1 MRILKG
7 KTSSGKRR
15 TPNSSASRLPDSNK
29 KNLRHK
35 VQGLV
40 RLGFF
45 NSIRTKLIA
54 GFLITI
60 IPIVLLGVI
69 SYNNA
74 FNSIKDTAAKASYE
88 TLKQL
93 GKNIETKLSS
103 YEDIS
108 TQILINDGI
117 QEYLIADSADA
128 AEYLQNYQEAW
139 SFIRNYTYTNPQ
151 IYNITVFL
159 NNGKTIDTSINY
171 YPDDAFDRIS
181 GSDLVAKARELS
193 GRAFWVGRHEEID
206 QQLSNKNINYG
217 LSLVRQINDTYVA
230 EEKGLLIVDIKAE
243 LIESIL
249 QEIDLGNN
257 SELHLISPDKRDIA
271 VEMADGES
279 KIIEADDTSNLITDM
294 SFYSN
299 ISDEEGT
306 FIDKY
311 KGQEHMIIYTKI
323 NTSIGDTGYSLVG
336 LVPTSNF
343 RAAAGS
349 IRTVTVIFTLVAIAI
364 ALVIGFYLAIGISKT
379 LNKILNLSKKVASGD
394 LTVKL
399 DVVGKDELGVLSG
412 SINAMVE
419 SMRALIANAAETA
432 QTVIKSAQTVAST
445 TDQISIV
452 SHEVTKTVQ
461 EISEGSSAQAVDS
474 EQGVSKMK
482 ELALK
487 INAVADYAKTIE
499 SYSDE
504 TIKLT
509 EDGLNSVVD
518 LEGKAKETTG
528 ITRTII
534 TDAQELNVH
543 SQSIGKIVKVI
554 SNIAE
559 QTNLLALNA
568 AIEAARAGDAGR
580 GFAVVSDEIRKLA
593 EQSASA
599 TREIATIIKNTQNQ
613 TARVVESAEA
623 SENILKS
630 HNIAVENT
638 LAVFK
643 KISSSM
649 VELANKVS
657 EITKGM
663 EDMEKYKE
671 STLSAIHNISSVSQQ
686 IAASTEEVSASTQE
700 QLSAIEELN
709 LYAKQLDETAKNL
722 NESIKSFKID

>member
-1 MRILKG
+1 
-7 KTSSGKRR
+7 
-15 TPNSSASRLPDSNK
+15 
-29 KNLRHK
+29 
-35 VQGLV
+35 
-40 RLGFF
+40 
-45 NSIRTKLIA
+45 
-54 GFLITI
+54 
-60 IPIVLLGVI
+60 
-69 SYNNA
+69 
-74 FNSIKDTAAKASYE
+74 
-88 TLKQL
+88 
-93 GKNIETKLSS
+93 
-103 YEDIS
+103 
-108 TQILINDGI
+108 
-117 QEYLIADSADA
+117 
-128 AEYLQNYQEAW
+128 
-139 SFIRNYTYTNPQ
+139 
-151 IYNITVFL
+151 
-159 NNGKTIDTSINY
+159 
-171 YPDDAFDRIS
+171 
-181 GSDLVAKARELS
+181 
-193 GRAFWVGRHEEID
+193 
-206 QQLSNKNINYG
+206 
-217 LSLVRQINDTYVA
+217 
-230 EEKGLLIVDIKAE
+230 
-243 LIESIL
+243 
-249 QEIDLGNN
+249 
-257 SELHLISPDKRDIA
+257 
-271 VEMADGES
+271 
-279 KIIEADDTSNLITDM
+279 
-294 SFYSN
+294 
-299 ISDEEGT
+299 
-306 FIDKY
+306 
-311 KGQEHMIIYTKI
+311 
-323 NTSIGDTGYSLVG
+323 VG

-343 RAAAGS
+343 REAAGS

-419 SMRALIANAAETA
+419 SMRTLIANAAETA
-432 QTVIKSAQTVAST
+432 LTVIKSAQTVAST

-630 HNIAVENT
+630 QNIAVENT

-709 LYAKQLDETAKNL
+709 NVRKTA
-722 NESIKSFKID
+722 